1 MSVPLHVL
9 VIGGGIGGLCLA
21 QGLRQ
26 AGVSVAVYERDR
38 TPTDWVEGY
47 RIHINPTGS
56 RALNECLPPPLWQAF
71 LDAAGEPSA
80 GLGFLTEQM
89 RVLLFVELQTA
100 DGSDDPARGHHPI
113 GRLALRQLLLGGLG
127 DVVHFAKPLVR
138 YERQPDGKVRACF
151 ADGTAAEGDVLVGA
165 DGVGSKVRRQYLP
178 HAQVVNTG
186 VVGLGGQ
193 LPLTAR
199 TRARLPRPLSTW
211 MNVILPPKGSGMFVA
226 QLVHQP
232 GRACGGNGEFASPRS
247 GPLDNGQWAVPCS
260 RPLGDDGHDYAFW
273 ALGAPRDRYGSSG
286 DLRCLD
292 GAALQRL
299 ALRLIEGWHPDL
311 RWMVAESDPRTVAAV
326 PIQTAVP
333 VQPWETSNV
342 TLLGDAIHTMTPLQ
356 GLGGNTA
363 LRDASLLYRKL
374 VAVDRGES
382 ELLPAIHAYET
393 AMLDYGSAAVR
404 VSLRAARMSASD
416 NGLGRAAFMTLLRV
430 SNAVPPLK
438 QRLFGTNG

>member
-38 TPTDWVEGY
+38 TPTDWLEGY

-56 RALNECLPPPLWQAF
+56 RALNECLPPALWRAF

-89 RVLLFVELQTA
+89 QVLLFVELQTP

-113 GRLALRQLLLGGLG
+113 GRLALRQLLLRGLD
-127 DVVHFAKPLVR
+127 DVVHFAKQLVH
-138 YERQPDGKVRACF
+138 YERLPDGKVRAFF
-151 ADGTAAEGDVLVGA
+151 ADGTTADGDVLVGA

-193 LPLTAR
+193 LPLTEG
-199 TRARLPRPLSTW
+199 TRARLPRPLTRW

-232 GRACGGNGEFASPRS
+232 GRACGGNGELAAPRS
-247 GPLDNGQWAVPCS
+247 GPLDAGESTVPCS
-260 RPLGDDGHDYAFW
+260 EPFGDDGHDYAFW
-273 ALGAPRDRYGSSG
+273 AFGAQRDRYGSNG
-286 DLRCLD
+286 DLRHLD
-292 GAALQRL
+292 GAELQRL
-299 ALRLIEGWHPDL
+299 ALRLIEGWHRDL
-311 RWMVAESDPRTVAAV
+311 RWMVAESDPRTVTAV
-326 PIQTAVP
+326 PIQTSLP
-333 VQPWETSNV
+333 IQPWETSSV

-363 LRDASLLYRKL
+363 LRDASLLCRKL
-374 VAVDRGES
+374 VAVDRGQS
-382 ELLPAIHAYET
+382 ELLPALREYET
-393 AMLDYGSAAVR
+393 AMLDYGAAAVR
-404 VSLRAARMSASD
+404 ASLRAARMSASD
-416 NGLGRAAFMTLLRV
+416 NGLGRAAFKTLLRV
-430 SNAVPPLK
+430 SNVVPPLK